1 MPASPGQ
8 RVPLSRHLQ
17 GTAETRPSPMLKA
30 VKRNLFL
37 SPALTLERQV
47 DQPGILPERNGRN
60 HRRSRPARVPG
71 RLRLGARRA
80 DRAAAP
86 CRAVPSG
93 RRRPGRERSVEPGA
107 RPRRRRAGLAGERHG
122 LVLDRPRRR
131 RPRSPLAVPDLPRT
145 RLVRPAHPGC
155 LRPLRRPLATV
166 RQIRAWLHTAAP
178 PLAGIIRMPLLEFL
192 VFTGLGGVIWAGAF
206 VGLGWVFSSQL
217 ELAASYAARLGSWV
231 IVLLAVALGAYI
243 AWKYIA
249 RQRLL
254 RRIRIAR
261 ITPAELKTRLDA
273 GEDMMVVDLRHRVDF
288 ETEPS
293 IIPGALHLTTEEL
306 EARHLEIPRD
316 REIVLYCT

>member
-1 MPASPGQ
+1 MDGIVDVLVRHGYLVVFGWVLAEQIGLPLPAVPFLLAAGALAGDGRLSLALVLAAAALASLVSDTAWYWIG
-8 RVPLSRHLQ
+8 RVGGGRILRWLCRIFLEPDSCVRRTQDAFGRYGARSL
-17 GTAETRPSPMLKA
+17 
-30 VKRNLFL
+30 LF
-37 SPALTLERQV
+37 AKF
-47 DQPGILPERNGRN
+47 
-60 HRRSRPARVPG
+60 VPG
-71 RLRLGARRA
+71 FN
-80 DRAAAP
+80 
-86 CRAVPSG
+86 
-93 RRRPGRERSVEPGA
+93 
-107 RPRRRRAGLAGERHG
+107 
-122 LVLDRPRRR
+122 
-131 RPRSPLAVPDLPRT
+131 
-145 RLVRPAHPGC
+145 
-155 LRPLRRPLATV
+155 
-166 RQIRAWLHTAAP
+166 TAAP
-178 PLAGIIRMPLLEFL
+178 PLAGIVRMPLLEFL

-206 VGLGWVFSSQL
+206 AGLGWVFSSQL

-249 RQRLL
+249 RQRFL

-306 EARHLEIPRD
+306 EARHLEIPRN